1 MSLAGLACELWRPRC
16 ENSSRLGPHITQQA
30 RRLVIRPRCNGR
42 HFLFFSAGA
51 LPHSLS
57 RKYIGGCRPSS
68 EARRAR
74 SPCVGLLLYE
84 NSEATRTRRRHDG
97 SNVSAVA
104 GALLDCEALFLY
116 GSYQLR
122 FCHPLIVAI
131 SSLVS
136 RRLCIFT
143 HTSSNLV
150 SATGASELGADCRYV
165 KANSRNTTG
174 GSRIGRIHRVR
185 SFKFF

>member
-1 MSLAGLACELWRPRC
+1 MAGLACELWRPRC

-42 HFLFFSAGA
+42 HFLFLSAGA

-84 NSEATRTRRRHDG
+84 NSGATRTRRRHGG
-97 SNVSAVA
+97 SNVFAVA
-104 GALLDCEALFLY
+104 GAPLNCEDLFLY
-116 GSYQLR
+116 GPYQLR
-122 FCHPLIVAI
+122 LSSSHRCNIKFGFSKAMSHTLLVISHPQLAHPNWLPIVGMSKPIRAI
-131 SSLVS
+131 LQVGVESDVSIESEASSIS
-136 RRLCIFT
+136 R
-143 HTSSNLV
+143 HS
-150 SATGASELGADCRYV
+150 
-165 KANSRNTTG
+165 
-174 GSRIGRIHRVR
+174 
-185 SFKFF
+185 